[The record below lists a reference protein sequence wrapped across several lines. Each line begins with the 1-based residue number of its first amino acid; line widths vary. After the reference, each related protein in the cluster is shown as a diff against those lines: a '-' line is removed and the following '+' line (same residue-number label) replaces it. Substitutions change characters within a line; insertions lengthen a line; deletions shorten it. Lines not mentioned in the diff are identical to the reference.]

1 MPDLVLRRAWV
12 RTDQR
17 SCRDDLSG
25 RAEPALD
32 GVGANERRDQRVVAE
47 TFDRRHLAIAD
58 GVHER
63 DTRQRRDTV
72 ELDGAR
78 TAMSLAAGD
87 LRTRESEVF
96 TQDLREG
103 AADRRVNRILVAVD
117 TELRQGWSPPRCR
130 RGGSA

>member
-1 MPDLVLRRAWV
+1 MPDLVPRRAWV

-32 GVGANERRDQRVVAE
+32 GVGANERGDQRVVTK

-58 GVHER
+58 RMHER
-63 DTRQRRDTV
+63 DARERRDTV

-78 TAMSLAAGD
+78 TAVSLSARD
-87 LRTRESEVF
+87 LRAGEPEVF
-96 TQDLREG
+96 TQDLGE
-103 AADRRVNRILVAVD
+103 
-117 TELRQGWSPPRCR
+117 
-130 RGGSA
+130 

>member
-25 RAEPALD
+25 RAKPALD
-32 GVGANERRDQRVVAE
+32 GVGANERSDQRVVAE
-47 TFDRRHLAIAD
+47 TFDRCHLTIAD

-63 DTRQRRDTV
+63 DTRERRDTV

-78 TAMSLAAGD
+78 TAVSLAARD
-87 LRTRESEVF
+87 LCAGEPEVF
-96 TQDLREG
+96 TQDLGE
-103 AADRRVNRILVAVD
+103 
-117 TELRQGWSPPRCR
+117 
-130 RGGSA
+130 